1 MLKYCMPFVLQAHKH
16 TQNTENIEYQNEQQ
30 LSEREEGVGI
40 FFFFLSCTRFELQEF
55 TLCLFCKL
63 KIDGPK
69 PASSFH
75 LKLRKCFN

>member
-1 MLKYCMPFVLQAHKH
+1 MGDFL
-16 TQNTENIEYQNEQQ
+16 
-30 LSEREEGVGI
+30 
-40 FFFFLSCTRFELQEF
+40 FLSCTRFERQEF
-55 TLCLFCKL
+55 ALCLFCKL